1 MKILLNLLPEE
12 KKTTMHRNNR
22 FRMLITHGSGFI
34 FLAFLY
40 CCTLFGISFLL
51 SLQHDS
57 VRGVSGD
64 TSFAAEKQ
72 EIESYEKTFRET
84 NARISEIS
92 QLTAKHV
99 VWEPLFRAI
108 ERATPESV
116 FYTKMVA
123 KNDLSFTATGTAS
136 DRESLLLL
144 EKNIEESDCFRSKDG
159 IPIIPLSNKLV
170 KENIEFQ
177 LDAVIEKRCLV
188 VSESGTSG
196 GEK

>member
-1 MKILLNLLPEE
+1 M
-12 KKTTMHRNNR
+12 MHRNNR
-22 FRMLITHGSGFI
+22 FRMLVVHGFGFI

-57 VRGVSGD
+57 VKGLSGD
-64 TSFAAEKQ
+64 MSFVAEKR
-72 EIESYEKTFRET
+72 EIESHEKLFQKT

-99 VWEPLFRAI
+99 LWEPLFRAI

-116 FYTKMVA
+116 LYTKIIA
-123 KNDLSFTATGTAS
+123 KNDLSLSAIGMAS
-136 DRESLLLL
+136 NRESLLLL
-144 EKNIEESDCFRSKDG
+144 EKNIEESECFRSKEG
-159 IPIIPLSNKLV
+159 VPIIPLSNKLV

-177 LDAVIEKRCLV
+177 LDAVIEKKCLIAN
-188 VSESGTSG
+188 ES
-196 GEK
+196 KIMN